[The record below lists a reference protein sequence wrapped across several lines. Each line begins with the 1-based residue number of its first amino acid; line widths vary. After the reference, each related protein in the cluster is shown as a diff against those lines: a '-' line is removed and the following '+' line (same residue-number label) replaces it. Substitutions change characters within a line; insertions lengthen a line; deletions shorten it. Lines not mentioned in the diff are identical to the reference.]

1 MAASRGGEV
10 RIRRQWTGRS
20 HRSYSATFWQSNVS
34 GSVPCNAGG
43 IHDEAVV
50 PRHPLLVPKST
61 FSVLVLAREPVI
73 AALLGMLIELEG
85 YHPHFPT
92 EGESVDDALSRLRP
106 PIILC
111 ADCELAAVPTD
122 LFFARAARARVRVV
136 LFGGPAAAAGVRELA
151 AERGLP
157 FFLLPTDLDA
167 LARALDEAATVTSGP

>member
-10 RIRRQWTGRS
+10 RCRRRQAARS
-20 HRSYSATFWQSNVS
+20 HRSYSAIFAQSNVWRS
-34 GSVPCNAGG
+34 APCNAVGP
-43 IHDEAVV
+43 HDEVVV
-50 PRHPLLVPKST
+50 PRHPLLVPKPK

-85 YHPHFPT
+85 YHPHFPAD
-92 EGESVDDALSRLRP
+92 GESVDDALARLRP

-111 ADCELAAVPTD
+111 ADCELAEVPTD
-122 LFFARAARARVRVV
+122 LFFARAARARARVV
-136 LFGGPAAAAGVRELA
+136 LFGSPAAAAEVRELA

-167 LARALDEAATVTSGP
+167 LARALDEAATVASGP

>member
-10 RIRRQWTGRS
+10 RYWRRWTARS
-20 HRSYSATFWQSNVS
+20 HRSYSATFGQSNVWRS
-34 GSVPCNAGG
+34 APCNAVALRG
-43 IHDEAVV
+43 EAVV
-50 PRHPLLVPKST
+50 PRHPRPVPKPK

-85 YHPHFPT
+85 YHPHFPAH
-92 EGESVDDALSRLRP
+92 GENVDDALARLRP

-111 ADCELAAVPTD
+111 ADCELTDVPTD
-122 LFFARAARARVRVV
+122 LFFARVTRARARVV
-136 LFGGPAAAAGVRELA
+136 LFGSAAAEARVRELA

-167 LARALDEAATVTSGP
+167 LARALDDAATVATGQ